1 MPLAFVLCN
10 LTATVYEFATSRDPS
25 NLAPA
30 IPETTF
36 LLIYSLFA
44 VSRNRARSRTR
55 LKHYLRPGKNPFLP
69 RRIL

>member
-10 LTATVYEFATSRDPS
+10 LTATVCEFATSRDPS
-25 NLAPA
+25 SLAPA

-44 VSRNRARSRTR
+44 LSQYRARRAVTAV
-55 LKHYLRPGKNPFLP
+55 
-69 RRIL
+69 